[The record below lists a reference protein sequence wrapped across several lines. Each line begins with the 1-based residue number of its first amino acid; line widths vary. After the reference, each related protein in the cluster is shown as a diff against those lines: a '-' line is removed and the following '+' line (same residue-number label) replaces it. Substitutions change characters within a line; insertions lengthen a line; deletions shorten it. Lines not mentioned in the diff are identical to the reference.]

1 MRILKFP
8 KLGLL
13 QLWKLITLCENL
25 QLRWGLKQSCIPCWE
40 FSNDMWHIT
49 HTQWNWGDSWLLVVG
64 NQIGNLI
71 PSLSFDHNFC
81 FKYSNGSCKPIL
93 DIYVLRD
100 EKLFNQMGFDPCNCF
115 LKILGLQLPKWEF
128 IWEWQGSFSH
138 TLLHSQEH
146 EMWLPGSLLAHTF
159 TSPYLGRKPKVKV
172 ATSSFLQPTLH
183 WCCKY
188 LGLYLLCLPM
198 LF

>member
-1 MRILKFP
+1 VRILKFP

-13 QLWKLITLCENL
+13 QLWKLITLCGNL

-40 FSNDMWHIT
+40 LSNDMWHIT
-49 HTQWNWGDSWLLVVG
+49 HMQWNWGDSWLLVVG

-100 EKLFNQMGFDPCNCF
+100 FQWYEKLFNQMGFDPCNCF
-115 LKILGLQLPKWEF
+115 LKIWESIGIPTPKVGAHLGVTGFILSHSLTLPKAWNVTPGLTLGPHLYKPLP
-128 IWEWQGSFSH
+128 WSQTQG
-138 TLLHSQEH
+138 
-146 EMWLPGSLLAHTF
+146 
-159 TSPYLGRKPKVKV
+159 
-172 ATSSFLQPTLH
+172 
-183 WCCKY
+183 
-188 LGLYLLCLPM
+188 
-198 LF
+198 